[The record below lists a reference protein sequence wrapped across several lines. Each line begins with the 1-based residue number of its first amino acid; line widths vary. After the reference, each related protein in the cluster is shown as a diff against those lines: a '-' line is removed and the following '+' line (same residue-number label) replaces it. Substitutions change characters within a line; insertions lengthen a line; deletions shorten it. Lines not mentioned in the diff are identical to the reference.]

1 MSVHRLLQGAS
12 RVGSLAVN
20 LSRVSPIGAR
30 STIALQKQPI
40 AFISTSKKNRD
51 TTITTDQPTTAS
63 IPKTVEDFANP
74 DPKKNYQS
82 FGFIEDDPDWDIN
95 IRNYVM
101 FWTVTVFFCGA
112 GFFMCYFPDVRI
124 RDWTQREA
132 YIELAR
138 REALGLPII
147 DPDLVPL
154 DKMVLPT
161 DEELG
166 DYDIII

>member
-1 MSVHRLLQGAS
+1 MSVHRILQSAS
-12 RVGSLAVN
+12 RMGSLAVN
-20 LSRVSPIGAR
+20 LSRVSPTGAR

-40 AFISTSKKNRD
+40 AFISTSKKSRD
-51 TTITTDQPTTAS
+51 TTIVADQNVPTV
-63 IPKTVEDFANP
+63 PKTLEDFANP
-74 DPKKNYQS
+74 KINKKNYQS
-82 FGFIEDDPDWDIN
+82 FGFIEDDPDMDIN

-101 FWTVTVFFCGA
+101 FFTITVMFVGCG
-112 GFFMCYFPDVRI
+112 FIMCYFPDVRI

-138 REALGLPII
+138 REALGLPIV

-154 DKMVLPT
+154 DAIILPT